1 MSDAN
6 SSSIILPAVTIQ
18 NSFSEVIKE
27 VRDGMTPY
35 DKFWVSCYK
44 ASEPSVHTKILAEL
58 DDRDR
63 DLVLLKSEEDGV
75 DMKRELSGVSHLIYL
90 DLLTLIRISLDRY
103 VELFDLV

>member
-6 SSSIILPAVTIQ
+6 SNCIILPVVTIQ

-27 VRDGMTPY
+27 VQDGMVPY

-44 ASEPSVHTKILAEL
+44 ASEPSVHTKIRAEL

-63 DLVLLKSEEDGV
+63 NLVLLKSEEDGV
-75 DMKRELSGVSHLIYL
+75 DIKRESSGVSHLVNLEPLNLHRDLTELLPELL
-90 DLLTLIRISLDRY
+90 DLL
-103 VELFDLV
+103 